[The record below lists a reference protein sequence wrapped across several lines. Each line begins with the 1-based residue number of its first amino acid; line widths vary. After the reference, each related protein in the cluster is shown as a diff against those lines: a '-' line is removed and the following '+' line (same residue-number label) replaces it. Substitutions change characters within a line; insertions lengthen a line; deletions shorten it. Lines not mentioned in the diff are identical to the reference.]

1 MDPSIENYRHDKEIL
16 RLTIE
21 QIRKDFGDHLPELA
35 FTGNPSTTFEE
46 LKHQIEPVIKSLHKN
61 NRIILRV
68 LFYKIDIKEADIS
81 SLSYAEMAEKI
92 IQREFQKILTRKF
105 FSS

>member
-1 MDPSIENYRHDKEIL
+1 MDDSIENYRQDKEII

-21 QIRKDFGDHLPELA
+21 QIGKDFGDHLPELVLS
-35 FTGNPSTTFEE
+35 GNAATIFDEI
-46 LKHQIEPVIKSLHKN
+46 KQQMEPVLKSLHKN
-61 NRIILRV
+61 NRTILRV

-81 SLSYAEMAEKI
+81 ALSYAEMAEKI

>member
-1 MDPSIENYRHDKEIL
+1 MDDSIENYRQDKEIIGQ
-16 RLTIE
+16 TIE
-21 QIRKDFGDHLPELA
+21 QIKKDFDRHLPDLVLS
-35 FTGNPSTTFEE
+35 GNASTIFEE
-46 LKHQIEPVIKSLHKN
+46 LKHQIEPIIKSLHKN
-61 NRIILRV
+61 NRTVLRV
-68 LFYKIDIKEADIS
+68 LLYKIDIKEADIS